1 MRRAVERRIEDAT
14 SEGTAAVLRPV
25 PQLDP
30 APLHSDVERIDD
42 DLRVTTQEGD
52 VAVIRDLQPERDS
65 LGGAIDEDTSGEAV
79 VDVIVADALA
89 AEEVVHDEVV
99 TEADLRSL
107 RAPDGATQARYRML
121 VAGHIASDIF
131 CLNVVLLATGMLEEI
146 AVSRSLGTAGWMLT
160 IVGSVAWIAIF
171 HAFGLYASKHLSSA
185 EEIRRVVGAA
195 SVGAALLMIFGAGGL
210 TNGSE
215 LGFAFVMLV
224 VLEVV
229 SRLSWRRYARSLRT
243 KGLLAYRTV
252 IVGSAHDAAF
262 VAKAVDGDD
271 RSGFYPIGRIATE
284 AGPDEPTAP
293 PFLGSIA
300 DAARLIDENSVEALI
315 VASPTLTTAELGR
328 VQQLA
333 RRRGLALRLVARV
346 PHMLTNRLT
355 LQRVGPLMTV
365 AVRPA
370 ELTGTQAALKR
381 AFDIS
386 LASVALVL
394 SLPIQF
400 VVGVLVGVTSPGP
413 VLFRQQRVTRGNKLF
428 TVYKFRTMDRD
439 ADRIMDDRAVDRTQ
453 PFFKG
458 GEAPITPVG
467 RVLRS
472 LSLDELPQLWNV
484 VRGDMSLV
492 GPRPLTAE
500 QVWANP
506 EMLGPRHDV
515 RTGLTG
521 WWQVNGRS
529 DVSAEEA
536 IKQDLFYIENWS
548 LLLDLYIML
557 RTIGVLLTRKGAR

>member
-1 MRRAVERRIEDAT
+1 MRRAVERRIEDDT

-52 VAVIRDLQPERDS
+52 VAVIRDLQPERGS
-65 LGGAIDEDTSGEAV
+65 VGVIGADTSDEAV
-79 VDVIVADALA
+79 VDVIVADDRA
-89 AEEVVHDEVV
+89 AEEVVRDEVV
-99 TEADLRSL
+99 TETDLRSL

-131 CLNVVLLATGMLEEI
+131 CLNVVLLATGMLEAI

-210 TNGSE
+210 TNGNE

-229 SRLSWRRYARSLRT
+229 ARLSWRRYARSLRT

-252 IVGSAHDAAF
+252 IVGSAHDATF
-262 VAKAVDGDD
+262 VARAVDGDD

-284 AGPDEPTAP
+284 AGPDEPAAP

-328 VQQLA
+328 LQQLA

-381 AFDIS
+381 AFDIT
-386 LASVALVL
+386 LASVALVI
-394 SLPIQF
+394 SLPIQAL
-400 VVGVLVGVTSPGP
+400 VGVLVGVTSPGP

-439 ADRIMDDRAVDRTQ
+439 ADRIMDERAVDRTQ

-484 VRGDMSLV
+484 VKGDMSLV

-557 RTIGVLLTRKGAR
+557 RTVGVLLTRKGAR